1 MGTYLKAMVIELN
14 DLGDSQIILEKNC
27 TRSSLNKVV
36 DELENN
42 YQDLKYFKTVV
53 EMPRMRG
60 VKRWFYNSK

>member
-1 MGTYLKAMVIELN
+1 MNTYLKAMVIELS

-27 TRSSLNKVV
+27 TKSNLNKIVV
-36 DELENN
+36 ELENN

-60 VKRWFYNSK
+60 IR